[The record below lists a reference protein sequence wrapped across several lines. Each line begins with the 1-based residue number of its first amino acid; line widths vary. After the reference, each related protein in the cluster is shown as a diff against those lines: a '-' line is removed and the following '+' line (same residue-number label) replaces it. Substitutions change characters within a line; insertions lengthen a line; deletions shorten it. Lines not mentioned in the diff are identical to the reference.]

1 MSARD
6 RIRLT
11 GLSAVGH
18 HGVFD
23 HERRDGQPFV
33 TDVVLHLD
41 AGPAAAGDDLAR
53 RLGLWRTAQAS
64 LAAQDEGKFDPE
76 ILPIGDVSKDEGPR
90 PDTTPEKLAKLRALP
105 DATRVYCGHEYT
117 LSNARFALT
126 VDPDNQALRERAAQV
141 EALRARGAPTLPST
155 IGLERRTNPFLR
167 PDDATIRRR
176 LGLENASDTDV
187 FAEIRCRKDRA

>member
-6 RIRLT
+6 SIRLA

-53 RLGLWRTAQAS
+53 TANYAEVADTVARLVTGEPVDLIETLADRIARAVLAEQPVVAAVEVTVHKPQAPIPHDFTDAAVTVHRTRED
-64 LAAQDEGKFDPE
+64 LA
-76 ILPIGDVSKDEGPR
+76 
-90 PDTTPEKLAKLRALP
+90 
-105 DATRVYCGHEYT
+105 
-117 LSNARFALT
+117 
-126 VDPDNQALRERAAQV
+126 
-141 EALRARGAPTLPST
+141 
-155 IGLERRTNPFLR
+155 
-167 PDDATIRRR
+167 
-176 LGLENASDTDV
+176 
-187 FAEIRCRKDRA
+187 